1 MTIVCPECGSVNKRG
16 NKFCFECG
24 MRLPTVKERLSPD
37 GTETPTSPA
46 SGPKSAHDAKRLQL
60 KKRWLRA
67 EITAEEYRGHLLRL
81 RLKERFGS
89 SILDHDGNAP
99 KEDEPKED

>member
-1 MTIVCPECGSVNKRG
+1 MTIVCPECGSVNKKG

-24 MRLPTVKERLSPD
+24 MSLPKVKERPSPE
-37 GTETPTSPA
+37 GEETAPKPA
-46 SGPKSAHDAKRLQL
+46 PEPKSSSDAKRLRL
-60 KKRWLRA
+60 KKRWLKD

-89 SILDHDGNAP
+89 SILDHDGNP
-99 KEDEPKED
+99 PSEDEPKDD

>member
-1 MTIVCPECGSVNKRG
+1 MTIVCPECGSVNKKG

-24 MRLPTVKERLSPD
+24 MKLPTVKERVSPED
-37 GTETPTSPA
+37 AETTPRPA
-46 SGPKSAHDAKRLQL
+46 PGPKSSSDAKRLHL
-60 KKRWLRA
+60 KKKWLRG
-67 EITAEEYRGHLLRL
+67 ELTAEEYRGHLLKL

-99 KEDEPKED
+99 KEDETKDD